1 MAIKSET
8 IDGIDG
14 RFEAD
19 SRQPITADSQSIDVM
34 EPENGIG
41 IYANESRKEGEG
53 EGEGGEGGAGERGGE
68 EEEVNQYWP
77 GNDNVTHKGRGGR
90 GWRSHLIAFDVS

>member
-1 MAIKSET
+1 
-8 IDGIDG
+8 
-14 RFEAD
+14 
-19 SRQPITADSQSIDVM
+19 M
-34 EPENGIG
+34 ELEFMQMNLGK
-41 IYANESRKEGEG
+41 KEKEK
-53 EGEGGEGGAGERGGE
+53 EKEERGGGGGGGGE

>member
-1 MAIKSET
+1 
-8 IDGIDG
+8 
-14 RFEAD
+14 
-19 SRQPITADSQSIDVM
+19 M
-34 EPENGIG
+34 ELEFMQMKLG
-41 IYANESRKEGEG
+41 KEKEM
-53 EGEGGEGGAGERGGE
+53 EKEERGERGGE

>member
-1 MAIKSET
+1 
-8 IDGIDG
+8 
-14 RFEAD
+14 
-19 SRQPITADSQSIDVM
+19 M
-34 EPENGIG
+34 ELEFMQMNLGK
-41 IYANESRKEGEG
+41 KEKEK
-53 EGEGGEGGAGERGGE
+53 EKEERGERGGGE

>member
-1 MAIKSET
+1 
-8 IDGIDG
+8 
-14 RFEAD
+14 
-19 SRQPITADSQSIDVM
+19 M
-34 EPENGIG
+34 ELEFMQMNLGK
-41 IYANESRKEGEG
+41 KEKEK
-53 EGEGGEGGAGERGGE
+53 EKEERGERGGE